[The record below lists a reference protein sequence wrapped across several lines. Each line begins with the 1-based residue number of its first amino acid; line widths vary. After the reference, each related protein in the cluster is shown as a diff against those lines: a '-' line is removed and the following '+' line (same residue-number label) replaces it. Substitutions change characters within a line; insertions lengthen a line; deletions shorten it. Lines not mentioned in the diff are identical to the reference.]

1 VDDESEAMQLVL
13 ETLFDIRVAVYE
25 VRDYL
30 LEDDDEPEEEEEED
44 TWGAG
49 GRSRA
54 PRDLTRRLEEMIDRL
69 RSVNAEKRRRREAE
83 AS

>member
-1 VDDESEAMQLVL
+1 MQLVL

-44 TWGAG
+44 T
-49 GRSRA
+49 
-54 PRDLTRRLEEMIDRL
+54 
-69 RSVNAEKRRRREAE
+69 
-83 AS
+83 

>member
-1 VDDESEAMQLVL
+1 MDRHLAAAPAPRHHGGVDDESEAMQLVL

-44 TWGAG
+44 T
-49 GRSRA
+49 
-54 PRDLTRRLEEMIDRL
+54 
-69 RSVNAEKRRRREAE
+69 
-83 AS
+83 